1 MKLKCKSTVKN
12 KIDFSERGSSSVLV
26 VMIMLLLITFGVLAM
41 MSSYSNLKISRKH
54 AEWTRD
60 YYRLESIAESEFITF
75 QNVFNEV
82 RNRFDN
88 GVLEDETDEMKKKE
102 VLSTFLSA
110 FLKDLNTQT
119 YFSGSVQSNFDAFT
133 EQDDENVVP
142 MLSILTKDDLT
153 ERRLLIVIQM
163 DVNIERIKD
172 IEFKVMEWREIP
184 AEFEYDDALNF
195 SDPEG
200 N

>member
-1 MKLKCKSTVKN
+1 
-12 KIDFSERGSSSVLV
+12 
-26 VMIMLLLITFGVLAM
+26 MLLLITFGVLAM